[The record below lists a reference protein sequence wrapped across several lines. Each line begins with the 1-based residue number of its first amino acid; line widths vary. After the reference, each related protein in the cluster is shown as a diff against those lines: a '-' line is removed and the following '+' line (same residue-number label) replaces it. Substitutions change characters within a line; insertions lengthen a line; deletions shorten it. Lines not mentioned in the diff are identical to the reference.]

1 MFKKLSDTL
10 AKFFPTFHVS
20 VPLLRWWASFC
31 SIIAVYTG
39 MYYFNAWEY
48 LWDADVSKISFGIII
63 LFTFVMLQI
72 GRWTSKLHSSHQ
84 RVTPREARLVLAPLE
99 WLASVME
106 RAGLAGTVVGFI
118 YMFSFA
124 FVGIDPNDVS
134 TIKTG
139 IEIITV
145 GMSTAL
151 LTTLVGIVCS
161 TMTHGL
167 LENAQYG
174 LK

>member
-1 MFKKLSDTL
+1 MFDKLSNWL
-10 AKFFPTFHVS
+10 SKFIPTVT

-31 SIIAVYTG
+31 SLTAIYTG
-39 MYYFNAWEY
+39 MYFLGVWQY
-48 LWDADVSKISFGIII
+48 LWDADWSKISFGVVI
-63 LFTFVMLQI
+63 LFTMVVLQL
-72 GRWTSKLHSSHQ
+72 GRWTAKLHGPI
-84 RVTPREARLVLAPLE
+84 RVTPLEAARKLAPYE

-151 LTTLVGIVCS
+151 LTTLVGIICA
-161 TMTHGL
+161 TLTHGL

>member
-1 MFKKLSDTL
+1 MLDTL
-10 AKFFPTFHVS
+10 FSWLSKFVPTMS
-20 VPLLRWWASFC
+20 LPLLRWWASFC
-31 SIIAVYTG
+31 SLVAIYTG
-39 MYYFNAWEY
+39 MYFFGVWEY
-48 LWDADVSKISFGIII
+48 LWGADWSKISFGVVV
-63 LFTFVMLQI
+63 LFTLVMLQL
-72 GRWTSKLHSSHQ
+72 GRWTAKLHGTK
-84 RVTPREARLVLAPLE
+84 RVTIREARLKLSPYE
-99 WLASVME
+99 WLASAME

-124 FVGIDPNDVS
+124 FVGIDPNDVG
-134 TIKTG
+134 TIKAG

-151 LTTLVGIVCS
+151 LTTLVGIVCA
-161 TMTHGL
+161 TLTHGL

>member
-1 MFKKLSDTL
+1 MY
-10 AKFFPTFHVS
+10 FFGV
-20 VPLLRWWASFC
+20 WQ
-31 SIIAVYTG
+31 
-39 MYYFNAWEY
+39 Y
-48 LWDADVSKISFGIII
+48 LWDADWSKISFVVIA

-72 GRWTSKLHSSHQ
+72 GRRTAKCHGQ
-84 RVTPREARLVLAPLE
+84 KRRVTLLAASQKLSPYE

-134 TIKTG
+134 TIKAG
-139 IEIITV
+139 VEIITV

-151 LTTLVGIVCS
+151 LTTLVGIVCA
-161 TMTHGL
+161 TLTHGL